1 MSKAT
6 KDDAPATRN
15 VMGKWV
21 VYTPNDVER
30 GEVVYGVDAE
40 SFFLDW
46 FNNYLTVSRIAED
59 YGISEE
65 IASKL
70 IDSGKAINN
79 KMLSVMDR
87 QGKIK

>member
-1 MSKAT
+1 MS
-6 KDDAPATRN
+6 DAPATRN

-21 VYTPNDVER
+21 VYTPNDI
-30 GEVVYGVDAE
+30 EVDVE

-59 YGISEE
+59 YGISEA

-70 IDSGKAINN
+70 IDAGKAINN
-79 KMLSVMDR
+79 NKERESEDE
-87 QGKIK
+87 